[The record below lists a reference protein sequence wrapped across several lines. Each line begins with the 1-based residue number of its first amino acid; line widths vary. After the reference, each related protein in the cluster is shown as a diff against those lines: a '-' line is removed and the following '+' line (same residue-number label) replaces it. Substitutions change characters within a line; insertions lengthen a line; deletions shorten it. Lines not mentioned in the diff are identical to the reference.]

1 MKKLICA
8 AAIAAMI
15 CPCAHAAVTE
25 SDNSANTI
33 VSTTINS
40 EYQITIPPMLSV
52 EFNDLRTDLM
62 LTVNQMRLEPGKK
75 LALSINTNGG
85 KLSNSKSPSATLPFK
100 LMKDDA
106 VVSKLSFDRASSQT
120 VQLQIEKSS
129 WNAAPAGS
137 YSGTITFTA
146 GIE

>member
-1 MKKLICA
+1 
-8 AAIAAMI
+8 
-15 CPCAHAAVTE
+15 
-25 SDNSANTI
+25 
-33 VSTTINS
+33 
-40 EYQITIPPMLSV
+40 
-52 EFNDLRTDLM
+52 
-62 LTVNQMRLEPGKK
+62 
-75 LALSINTNGG
+75 
-85 KLSNSKSPSATLPFK
+85 
-100 LMKDDA
+100 MKDDA